1 MTGHAAPPEPLLEA
15 DPPPVGP
22 EEAAAIAARFWGIG
36 GDCHPLSSERD
47 RNYRLTTP
55 SGERFLLKFSNPA
68 EDPAVTNLQTGALQH
83 IAVRDPGL
91 LVPRIL
97 PDLDGEPE
105 RLTPLPDGT
114 QSVTRMLSWI
124 DGVPLGSIPSTRA
137 LRVGAGQALGRIAT
151 ALSDFDHQAADHD
164 LLWDIRNAGRLG
176 QWLPAV
182 ADPGLQAIIA
192 GWLGR
197 FDRDISPRVDR
208 LRRQPVHND
217 LNPHNVMVN
226 GAPPVLGVI
235 DFGDMVRT
243 AVAADAAIGA
253 SYFVADYGI
262 EGACEFLAG
271 FNAGC
276 PLDDAELDIMP
287 DLIAMRMVT
296 TLVISSWRAAR
307 HPGNAAYILR
317 NFPAQRAGLA
327 LLAEDGASMLAQAL
341 KQQCRGEAA

>member
-1 MTGHAAPPEPLLEA
+1 MTGQAAPPEPLLEA

-22 EEAAAIAARFWGIG
+22 EEAAAIAARFWGITG
-36 GDCHPLSSERD
+36 ECHPLSSERD

-55 SGERFLLKFSNPA
+55 RNERFLLKFSNPA
-68 EDPAVTNLQTGALQH
+68 EAPAVTNLQTGALQH
-83 IAVRDPGL
+83 IAARDPGL

-97 PDLDGEPE
+97 PDLEGQPE

-124 DGVPLGSIPSTRA
+124 EGVPLGSVASSRA
-137 LRVGAGQALGRIAT
+137 LREGAGHTLGRIAT
-151 ALSDFDHQAADHD
+151 ALSDFDHPAADHD
-164 LLWDIRNAGRLG
+164 LLWDMRNAGRLR
-176 QWLPAV
+176 QWLSAI
-182 ADPGLQAIIA
+182 ADPGLRGIVAD
-192 GWLGR
+192 WLDR
-197 FDRDISPRVDR
+197 FDADISPRLDR

-226 GAPPVLGVI
+226 SVPPVLGVI

-253 SYFVADYGI
+253 SYFVADGGI
-262 EGACEFLAG
+262 QGACEFLAG
-271 FNAGC
+271 FHAGC
-276 PLDDAELDIMP
+276 PLDEAELDLMP

-296 TLVISSWRAAR
+296 TIVISSWRAAR
-307 HPGNAAYILR
+307 HPDNAAYILR

-327 LLAEDGASMLAQAL
+327 LLAGDGASALAQAL